1 MALPVPTRLSPS
13 RVEAFLSCPMAFR
26 FSAVER
32 LPELP
37 SPHAVKGTLVH
48 RALELLFCRPAPERT
63 PEAGRADYERAV
75 AELRQDAEW
84 ELLGLEGA
92 SADAFL
98 TDAAS
103 MVDRYFAIEDPSAVH
118 AIGVELRLEAQA
130 LGVTLHGVIDRL
142 DLEDGELVVTDY
154 KTGRPPSQAYER
166 SRLSG
171 VHFYAYLCQQLFGKR
186 PARVQLYYLSTG
198 EIISTVPNEQS
209 AAFLPKRA
217 RAVFDA
223 VEKACANE
231 SFLPKPGPL
240 CSSCGFQTWCP
251 AFGGNP
257 ALAAE
262 EAPQRLAVR
271 VAA

>member
-1 MALPVPTRLSPS
+1 MALPVPSRLSPS

-32 LPELP
+32 LPEPP

-48 RALELLFCRPAPERT
+48 RALELLFARAAEART
-63 PEAGRADYERAV
+63 PEAARTDLERAV
-75 AELRQDAEW
+75 AELLAGPEW
-84 ELLGLEGA
+84 PQLGLEGDA
-92 SADAFL
+92 SAAFL
-98 TDAAS
+98 ADAEA
-103 MVDRYFAIEDPSAVH
+103 MVERYFAMEDPRRVH

-154 KTGRPPSQAYER
+154 KTGRPPGLAYER
-166 SRLSG
+166 QRLNG
-171 VHFYAYLCQQLFGKR
+171 VHFYAFLCQELFGRR

-198 EIISTVPNEQS
+198 EIISTVPSEQS

-231 SFLPKPGPL
+231 SFLPRPGPL
-240 CSSCGFQTWCP
+240 CQRCAFQSWCP
-251 AFGGNP
+251 AFGGDP
-257 ALAAE
+257 SRAAE
-262 EAPQRLAVR
+262 EAPQRLV
-271 VAA
+271 VQAAA

>member
-1 MALPVPTRLSPS
+1 MALPVPGRLSPS

-26 FSAVER
+26 FSAIER
-32 LPELP
+32 IPEPP

-48 RALELLFCRPAPERT
+48 RALELLFGRPAAERT
-63 PEAGRADYERAV
+63 VVAGRADLARAV
-75 AELRQDAEW
+75 AELREGPEW
-84 ELLGLEGA
+84 PLLELTDEA
-92 SADAFL
+92 ADAFL
-98 TDAAS
+98 ADAAA
-103 MVDRYFAIEDPSAVH
+103 MVERYFAMEDPTTVQ
-118 AIGVELRLEAQA
+118 AIGIELRLEAEA

-154 KTGRPPSQAYER
+154 KTGRPPGLTYER
-166 SRLSG
+166 QKLGG
-171 VHFYAYLCQQLFGKR
+171 VHFYAFLCQQLFGKR

-198 EIISTVPNEQS
+198 EVLSTAPSEQS

-223 VEKACANE
+223 VERACANE

-240 CSSCGFQTWCP
+240 CRSCSFQTWCP

-257 ALAAE
+257 ALASV
-262 EAPQRLAVR
+262 EAPHRLP
-271 VAA
+271 VAAA

>member
-1 MALPVPTRLSPS
+1 
-13 RVEAFLSCPMAFR
+13 MAFR

-32 LPELP
+32 LPEVP

-48 RALELLFCRPAPERT
+48 RALELLFVRPAGQRT

-75 AELRQDAEW
+75 AELRADAEW
-84 ELLGLEGA
+84 QLLGIEGGA
-92 SADAFL
+92 ADAFFA
-98 TDAAS
+98 DAAA
-103 MVDRYFAIEDPSAVH
+103 MVDRYFVMEDPSQVQ
-118 AIGVELRLEAQA
+118 AIGVELRLEAEA

-166 SRLSG
+166 RRLGG
-171 VHFYAYLCQQLFGKR
+171 VHFYAFLCQQLFGRR

-198 EIISTVPNEQS
+198 EILSTAPSEQS
-209 AAFLPKRA
+209 SAFLPKRA

-231 SFLPKPGPL
+231 SFLPRPGSL
-240 CSSCGFQTWCP
+240 CGSCSYQTWCP

-257 ALAAE
+257 SLAAA
-262 EAPQRLAVR
+262 EAPQRLAIR